1 MGYDPNLVTETGQSS
16 LTFMY
21 AGAPCVIKFVC
32 MILLVISLRK
42 PMFRSLFVL
51 GLLSA
56 FIFGC
61 GTRSIAIYE
70 GETPSF
76 NLESFFNGKVKG
88 WGIVLNRNNDVVK
101 RFKVNV
107 EGYFSADKSSGKLVE
122 KFFWSDGKR
131 ESVFGI

>member
-1 MGYDPNLVTETGQSS
+1 
-16 LTFMY
+16 
-21 AGAPCVIKFVC
+21 
-32 MILLVISLRK
+32 
-42 PMFRSLFVL
+42 MFRFLFVL

-56 FIFGC
+56 FLFGC

-70 GETPSF
+70 AETPTF
-76 NLESFFNGKVKG
+76 NLESFFSGKVEG

-107 EGYFSADKSSGKLVE
+107 EGNFSADKSSGRLIE

-131 ESVFGI
+131 EKRVWNLKKTADNEWGGTSDGVIGTAH